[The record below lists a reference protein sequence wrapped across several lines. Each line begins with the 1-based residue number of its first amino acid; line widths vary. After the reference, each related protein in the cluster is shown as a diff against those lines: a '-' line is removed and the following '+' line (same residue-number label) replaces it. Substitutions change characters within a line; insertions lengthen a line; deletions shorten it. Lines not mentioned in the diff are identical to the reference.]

1 MKGKSNPEQ
10 RTSKSNNQQDGAVSN
25 VNSIPLSNPNPQT
38 GDSQSLDSRPPEHR
52 TQESYDG
59 ESQTEKIREL
69 AYQLYIERG
78 SVEGRDVEDWLEA
91 EAIISQR
98 EKLAA

>member
-25 VNSIPLSNPNPQT
+25 VSSIPLSNPNLQT
-38 GDSQSLDSRPPEHR
+38 ANSQSLDSRTPEHR
-52 TQESYDG
+52 TQKSYDG

-69 AYQLYIERG
+69 AYQLYVERG
-78 SVEGRDVEDWLEA
+78 SVEGNDVEDWLEA
-91 EAIISQR
+91 ESIIGKKGR
-98 EKLAA
+98 LAA